1 MWVLENCSFETL
13 NNRIHNTLRLT
24 NDQFVDEIY
33 YRQPSID
40 VGQQY
45 FFHSLQLRNDD
56 DVCTMLMWN
65 EQYSHAG
72 PIQLLY
78 IINRTPGGILNLLRS
93 TITPTHDAMLY
104 YNGKWKIPWQ
114 GDFLDYSFT
123 GTNPIRFEIP
133 SGCNIKTLKD
143 QASCTFRGS
152 PLWNLQIIGVLAIV
166 LSTDRPYKISKKIN
180 RIWNNRAEKQWRR
193 VNKIQLLEAFL
204 SNFSYFNKPVT
215 QPAPITD
222 VDVVHDE
229 QLATTIQME

>member
-1 MWVLENCSFETL
+1 M
-13 NNRIHNTLRLT
+13 
-24 NDQFVDEIY
+24 DEIY

-104 YNGKWKIPWQ
+104 YN
-114 GDFLDYSFT
+114 
-123 GTNPIRFEIP
+123 
-133 SGCNIKTLKD
+133 
-143 QASCTFRGS
+143 
-152 PLWNLQIIGVLAIV
+152 
-166 LSTDRPYKISKKIN
+166 SK
-180 RIWNNRAEKQWRR
+180 
-193 VNKIQLLEAFL
+193 
-204 SNFSYFNKPVT
+204 
-215 QPAPITD
+215 
-222 VDVVHDE
+222 
-229 QLATTIQME
+229 